1 MEYLMPEKAFG
12 QFYLESIALSEGC
25 GCAEKFIGT
34 RGIDPQAPM
43 MPASLTRS
51 RQGFA
56 VLSKLVPFIRSHLC
70 GFST

>member
-1 MEYLMPEKAFG
+1 MPEKAFD
-12 QFYLESIALSEGC
+12 QFYLKRIALSEDC
-25 GCAEKFIGT
+25 GCAEKVIGT
-34 RGIDPQAPM
+34 RGIDAQAPV

-56 VLSKLVPFIRSHLC
+56 VLSKLVRFIHSHLC